1 MIFLKASNAIVKCLE
16 EEGIDIVFGYP
27 GGAVVPIYESLRNS
41 NIRHILVR
49 HEQAAA
55 HCASGF
61 ARTRGT
67 TGVCIATSGPGATNL
82 ITGIATAYMDSI
94 PLVIITGQVSTTAI
108 GKDVFQEADILGAT
122 EPFTKHNYLVKNSK
136 DIPKI
141 FKEAFYIASTGRPG
155 PVLID
160 IPLDIQG
167 QNINFSYPDK
177 VNILGY
183 KPTYVGHTGQIKR
196 AIKKLKASKRPL
208 ICAGG
213 GILCSKASDELK
225 AFSEKAKIPVV
236 HTLMGIGALSS
247 DSNYYVGMVGSH
259 GHSFSNKVVAKADL
273 LMIIGARV
281 GDRATAGF
289 KLMNEN
295 LDIIHIDI
303 DPAEVGKN
311 VHTTIPV
318 VGDAKN
324 ILNKFIEK
332 IHSLDTDNWLNEI
345 DSLKISSSS
354 KHIGMKGFINP
365 KQALRKLSHMVSSD
379 AIFTADVGQNQ
390 IWAARNLEI
399 TGDRKF
405 FTSGGLGTMGYS
417 LPAAIGSKL
426 SAPHREVICI
436 LGDGSFQMSLGE
448 LATLCESGLKVTVL
462 LFNNNRLGMV
472 RELQDIQVGKGKYFG
487 VDFTANPDFMK
498 IADSYGLMGIRISS
512 NEELETAFKAAL
524 SSTKS
529 YIIECMVD
537 PNIFSTL

>member
-1 MIFLKASNAIVKCLE
+1 MKVSNAIVKCLE
-16 EEGIDIVFGYP
+16 SEGIDIVFGYP

-41 NIRHILVR
+41 NIKHVLVR

-61 ARTRGT
+61 ARTRGK

-94 PLVIITGQVSTTAI
+94 PLVVITGQVSTTAI

-122 EPFTKHNYLVKNSK
+122 EPFTKHNYLIKDSK
-136 DIPKI
+136 EIPKI

-160 IPLDIQG
+160 IPLDIQKE
-167 QNINFSYPDK
+167 NIDFTYPDT
-177 VNILGY
+177 VNIVGY

-196 AIKKLKASKRPL
+196 ALQKLKTSRRPL

-213 GILCSKASDELK
+213 GIISSKASKELK
-225 AFSEKAKIPVV
+225 AFCEKAKIPLV
-236 HTLMGIGALSS
+236 HTLMGIGALPWDSS
-247 DSNYYVGMVGSH
+247 YYVGMVGSH
-259 GHSFSNKVVAKADL
+259 GHSFSNKIVAQADL

-281 GDRATAGF
+281 GDRATADF
-289 KLMNEN
+289 KLMRER

-311 VHTTIPV
+311 IDTTIPV

-324 ILNKFIEK
+324 ILNQFIEK
-332 IHSLDTDNWLNEI
+332 VQPLNTDEWLE
-345 DSLKISSSS
+345 KISILKENPAVKYS
-354 KHIGMKGFINP
+354 GMDTFVNP
-365 KQALRKLSHMVSSD
+365 KEALKLLSSMASPD
-379 AIFTADVGQNQ
+379 TIFTADVGQNQ

-399 TGDRKF
+399 TGTRKF

-417 LPAAIGSKL
+417 LPAAIGAKL
-426 SAPHREVICI
+426 SAPDKAVICV

-448 LATLCESGLKVTVL
+448 LATLCESGLKIIIL

-498 IADSYGLMGIRISS
+498 IAAAYGLMGIRVSS
-512 NEELETAFKAAL
+512 NEDLETAFKTAL
-524 SSTKS
+524 NSTTS
-529 YIIECMVD
+529 CIVECMVD
-537 PNIFSTL
+537 PSIFSTL